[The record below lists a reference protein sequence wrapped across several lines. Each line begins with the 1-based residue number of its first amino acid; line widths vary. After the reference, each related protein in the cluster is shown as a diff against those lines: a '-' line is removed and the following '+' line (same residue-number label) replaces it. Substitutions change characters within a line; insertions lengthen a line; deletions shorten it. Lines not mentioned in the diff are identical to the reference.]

1 MRTLFEVSRPI
12 SWINTAFPFGAAYV
26 LAGGA
31 LGLDLWLG
39 CLFFLIPYNLVM
51 YGVNDVFDYASDVH
65 NPRKGG
71 VEGALVNPTRHRF
84 ILTSAAVSALPFVA
98 YFLVRSVIMGLDQG
112 NWWALGVFALS
123 MFAVVAYSVAG
134 LRFKEV
140 PFLDSL
146 TSSTHFSSPAW
157 FGLALVGATPTAEV
171 VLILVAFF
179 LWGCA
184 SHAFGAVQDVAPDR
198 EGGLASIATVLG
210 ARATVRLAV
219 VLYVVAGGLVLF
231 TPFPVWLGALLA
243 VPYIANTGR
252 FWRITDATSGAA
264 NAGWKLFIPLNYAV
278 GFFVTMLMIWSS
290 MVRA

>member
-84 ILTSAAVSALPFVA
+84 ILTSAAVSALPFTA
-98 YFLVRSVIMGLDQG
+98 YFLVRSAIMGLDHG

-184 SHAFGAVQDVAPDR
+184 SHAFGAVQDVMPDR

-219 VLYVVAGGLVLF
+219 ALYVVAGGLVLF

-243 VPYIANTGR
+243 VPYILNTGR
-252 FWRITDATSGAA
+252 FWQITDTTSGAA

>member
-71 VEGALVNPTRHRF
+71 VEGALADPARHRF
-84 ILTSAAVSALPFVA
+84 ILTSAAVSALPFTA
-98 YFLVRSVIMGLDQG
+98 YFLVRSAIMGLDHG

-184 SHAFGAVQDVAPDR
+184 SHAFGAVQDVMPDR

-219 VLYVVAGGLVLF
+219 ALYVVAGGLVLF

-243 VPYIANTGR
+243 VPYILNTGR
-252 FWRITDATSGAA
+252 FWQITDTTSGAA

>member
-84 ILTSAAVSALPFVA
+84 ILTSAAVSALPFTA
-98 YFLVRSVIMGLDQG
+98 YFLVRSAIMGLDHG

-184 SHAFGAVQDVAPDR
+184 SHAFGAVQDVMPDR

-219 VLYVVAGGLVLF
+219 ALYVVAGGLVLF

-243 VPYIANTGR
+243 VPYILNTGR
-252 FWRITDATSGAA
+252 FWQITDTTSGAA

-278 GFFVTMLMIWSS
+278 GFCVTMLMIWSS

>member
-71 VEGALVNPTRHRF
+71 VEGALADPARHRF
-84 ILTSAAVSALPFVA
+84 ILVSAAVSALPFAA
-98 YFLVRSVIMGLDQG
+98 YFLVRSIIVGLEQG

-171 VLILVAFF
+171 VLTLLAFF

-184 SHAFGAVQDVAPDR
+184 SHAFGAVQDVVPDR

-219 VLYVVAGGLVLF
+219 ALYVVAGGLVLF
-231 TPFPVWLGALLA
+231 TPFPVCLGALLA

-252 FWRITDATSGAA
+252 FWQITDTTSGAA

>member
-39 CLFFLIPYNLVM
+39 CLFFFIPYNLVM

-71 VEGALVNPTRHRF
+71 VEGALVDPARHRF
-84 ILTSAAVSALPFVA
+84 ILASATVSALPFVA
-98 YFLVRSVIMGLDQG
+98 YFLVRSAIMGLDQG

-184 SHAFGAVQDVAPDR
+184 SHAFGAVQDVVPDR
-198 EGGLASIATVLG
+198 EGGLASVATALG
-210 ARATVRLAV
+210 ARVTVRLAV
-219 VLYVVAGGLVLF
+219 VLYVVAGCLMVF
-231 TPFPVWLGALLA
+231 TPFPICLGALLA
-243 VPYIANTGR
+243 VPYMVNTGR
-252 FWRITDATSGAA
+252 FWQITDTTSGAA

>member
-98 YFLVRSVIMGLDQG
+98 YFLVRSAIMGLDQG
-112 NWWALGVFALS
+112 NWWALCVFVLS
-123 MFAVVAYSVAG
+123 MFAVVAYSVTG
-134 LRFKEV
+134 LRFKEI

-157 FGLALVGATPTAEV
+157 FGLALVGFAPTAEV

-184 SHAFGAVQDVAPDR
+184 SHAFGAVQDVVPDR
-198 EGGLASIATVLG
+198 EGGLASVATALG
-210 ARATVRLAV
+210 ARVTVRLAV
-219 VLYVVAGGLVLF
+219 VLYVVAGCLMVF
-231 TPFPVWLGALLA
+231 TPFPICLGALLA
-243 VPYIANTGR
+243 VPYMVNTGR
-252 FWRITDATSGAA
+252 FWQITDTTSGAA

>member
-26 LAGGA
+26 LAGGS

-51 YGVNDVFDYASDVH
+51 YGVNDVFDYASDVN

-71 VEGALVNPTRHRF
+71 VEGALVDPARHRF
-84 ILTSAAVSALPFVA
+84 ILVSAFVSALPFVA
-98 YFLVRSVIMGLDQG
+98 YFLVRSMAVGLEQG
-112 NWWALGVFALS
+112 NWWALGVFVLS
-123 MFAVVAYSVAG
+123 MFAVVAYSMAG

-184 SHAFGAVQDVAPDR
+184 SHAFGAVQDVMPDR

-231 TPFPVWLGALLA
+231 TPFPVCLGALLA
-243 VPYIANTGR
+243 VPYILNTRR
-252 FWRITDATSGAA
+252 FWQITDTTSGAA
-264 NAGWKLFIPLNYAV
+264 NEGWKLFIPLNYAV

>member
-71 VEGALVNPTRHRF
+71 VEGALADPARHRF
-84 ILTSAAVSALPFVA
+84 ILVSAAVSALPFTA
-98 YFLVRSVIMGLDQG
+98 YFLVRSAIMGLDHG

-184 SHAFGAVQDVAPDR
+184 SHAFGAVQDVMPDR

-219 VLYVVAGGLVLF
+219 ALYVVAGGLVLF

-243 VPYIANTGR
+243 VPYILNTGR
-252 FWRITDATSGAA
+252 FWQITDTTSGAA

-278 GFFVTMLMIWSS
+278 GFCVTMLMIWSS

>member
-26 LAGGA
+26 LAGGH

-71 VEGALVNPTRHRF
+71 VEGALADPARHRF
-84 ILTSAAVSALPFVA
+84 ILISAAVGALPFVA
-98 YFLVRSVIMGLDQG
+98 YFLVRSAIIGLDQG

-157 FGLALVGATPTAEV
+157 FGLALVGFAPTAEV
-171 VLILVAFF
+171 VLTLVAFF

-184 SHAFGAVQDVAPDR
+184 SHAFGAVQDVVPDR

-219 VLYVVAGGLVLF
+219 ALYVVAGGLVLF
-231 TPFPVWLGALLA
+231 TPFPVCLGAVLA
-243 VPYIANTGR
+243 VPYILNTGR
-252 FWRITDATSGAA
+252 FWQITDATSGAA